1 MVLLPP
7 TDNQGQPHGREPF
20 RAASGALAERFAGH
34 REEAAKGLPS
44 TDFTQTIL
52 AFTEVRLSRDI

>member
-20 RAASGALAERFAGH
+20 RAVSGALA
-34 REEAAKGLPS
+34 KGLPI
-44 TDFTQTIL
+44 TDFTQKIL
-52 AFTEVRLSRDI
+52 AFTEVRLSRDISG